1 MMGIIHMITRS
12 KTWAG
17 FQCPACGRIQ
27 LQELSAFAFSGSE
40 RKQIL
45 CEYCHQPF
53 AAVTSPDRGHCQ
65 IQAVCLDC
73 YSAHVFKVKRGA
85 FWLESLREFNCPQTD
100 ELILAVGER
109 ERVENL
115 LEEQFYMDEHDLEEA
130 EDFLQSQS
138 RDPAEAAA
146 VAQFVAVIEHFKQLG
161 ARGKLACA
169 CSHPQI
175 QLKVEDHW
183 LEFVCIHCGRMKRL
197 DISDPEKM
205 LEAQQIETLRLSG
218 KPKYEK

>member
-1 MMGIIHMITRS
+1 M
-12 KTWAG
+12 
-17 FQCPACGRIQ
+17 
-27 LQELSAFAFSGSE
+27 
-40 RKQIL
+40 
-45 CEYCHQPF
+45 
-53 AAVTSPDRGHCQ
+53 
-65 IQAVCLDC
+65 
-73 YSAHVFKVKRGA
+73 
-85 FWLESLREFNCPQTD
+85 
-100 ELILAVGER
+100 
-109 ERVENL
+109 
-115 LEEQFYMDEHDLEEA
+115 
-130 EDFLQSQS
+130 
-138 RDPAEAAA
+138 
-146 VAQFVAVIEHFKQLG
+146 IEHFKQLG